1 MFPEGVGKFDYSFSS
16 YNEIILIA
24 IVANLSLIASSFI
37 REKFIFNYSNEI
49 NKKKITLINLVN
61 NYNNNKKKLIYFYF
75 F

>member
-1 MFPEGVGKFDYSFSS
+1 MFPEGVGKFDYSFS

-49 NKKKITLINLVN
+49 NKKK
-61 NYNNNKKKLIYFYF
+61 
-75 F
+75 

>member
-37 REKFIFNYSNEI
+37 REKFIFGNKSGPIKISYSRI
-49 NKKKITLINLVN
+49 KKN
-61 NYNNNKKKLIYFYF
+61 
-75 F
+75 